1 MKRGDSRKFHQRKE
15 RSRFPFFIE
24 EVEFV
29 VFIRNETFDL
39 VCFFLHFANKRLVE
53 KGDLL
58 NFERIIRYVSLILHC
73 RSSIMEFQL
82 NQI

>member
-1 MKRGDSRKFHQRKE
+1 MKRGDSRKLHQRQE
-15 RSRFPFFIE
+15 RSRFPFFIV

-39 VCFFLHFANKRLVE
+39 VCFFLLANKRLVE